1 MQDKLVIDSTLF
13 HIEYDDTIS
22 GWQSHRASGSGWTI
36 ENSSGIVKSTGFEF
50 SANLITELID
60 KIIFGYSFVD
70 AYDGEDC
77 DNPDSSCKD
86 EMPVRVPRHTYV
98 LKLSKDFGLITSTLK
113 GKHQTETR
121 DYGNANNG
129 FAEVILGGYTQLDF
143 STSAKLYGY
152 NLFFDLKNLLNEK
165 YQQAYQYSVPG
176 RELSFGVKIL
186 Y

>member
-1 MQDKLVIDSTLF
+1 M
-13 HIEYDDTIS
+13 
-22 GWQSHRASGSGWTI
+22 
-36 ENSSGIVKSTGFEF
+36 VKSTGFEF

-60 KIIFGYSFVD
+60 KIMFGYSFVD

-98 LKLSKDFGLITSTLK
+98 FKLSKDFGDITSTIK
-113 GKHQTETR
+113 GKHQTETS

-129 FAEVILGGYTQLDF
+129 FAEVILGGYTQLDL
-143 STSAKLYGY
+143 STSATLYGY
-152 NLFFDLKNLLNEK
+152 NIFFDLKNLLNEK

-176 RELSFGVKIL
+176 REFSFGFKRNF
-186 Y
+186 